1 VFAPTVH
8 GGRLVAAGGSDD
20 SSARLAS
27 ACKEGSY
34 HGPDPMAA
42 RPLLSRSRAA
52 MKALI
57 GVLIA
62 TTLAIAGCANSDRIE
77 QTPLTVDVSGIW
89 SGVVEGAGTDVSF
102 DLEQHGSTV
111 EGAMEGEAGEM
122 RVAGGS
128 TIVGIIAGDVFQF
141 KNTRGDVQGEL
152 QISGDEMTGTMARVG
167 PRAAA
172 TAGGGRVQSLSAAS
186 IHPLPRSRRPGEP
199 VASRPALPRA
209 LLADRPLPAVAQG
222 LGSSPGTRSPSRG
235 HWRHGE
241 RSGRVSRGC

>member
-1 VFAPTVH
+1 MDLTRWPLARSFPRPHAP
-8 GGRLVAAGGSDD
+8 RK
-20 SSARLAS
+20 R
-27 ACKEGSY
+27 
-34 HGPDPMAA
+34 
-42 RPLLSRSRAA
+42 
-52 MKALI
+52 LI
-57 GVLIA
+57 GLLIA

-167 PRAAA
+167 PGAAA
-172 TAGGGRVQSLSAAS
+172 TAGGACAITLRRVD
-186 IHPLPRSRRPGEP
+186 P
-199 VASRPALPRA
+199 
-209 LLADRPLPAVAQG
+209 
-222 LGSSPGTRSPSRG
+222 SSPSVSPPR
-235 HWRHGE
+235 
-241 RSGRVSRGC
+241 